1 MKRRGGSKE
10 GPADTDSPICL
21 VHGVQHPAPTR
32 SRRKMQERVKDSAQP
47 LPKGTWVVVGGARF
61 DRPIDQERPAHDGV
75 AIDESPV
82 AAVGT
87 LVAIVTHGK
96 VFSRRNDNLV
106 ALDVLLN

>member
-1 MKRRGGSKE
+1 MKRRGRSEE
-10 GPADTDSPICL
+10 GPTDTDSSMLL
-21 VHGVQHPAPTR
+21 VHGVQHPAPTC
-32 SRRKMQERVKDSAQP
+32 SRGKVQECVKDSAQP

-61 DRPIDQERPAHDGV
+61 DRPIDQERPAHDRI

-96 VFSRRNDNLV
+96 VFSGRNDNL
-106 ALDVLLN
+106 